1 MAPPLALEFLIPYY
15 GDPGYLFEGI
25 EAIRAVED
33 TDWVLTVVDDQ
44 YPEGAVVE
52 EKVLALGDPRIRYH
66 RNERNLGVS
75 ANAHH
80 CIQLAE
86 RDHFLVLGFDDR
98 VLPNYGR
105 VVAAALAR
113 HPEAA
118 LVQPRVR
125 VIDEDGREV
134 LPLPDRIKGWLWPG
148 PGEVVLTGEAA
159 VRSLLRGNWLYTPAL
174 CFERRALQR
183 TSHRPG
189 IDVCHD
195 LAFVVDVLLDG
206 GSLVV
211 TDEVC
216 FEYRRHGGSYSMSY
230 ARSGARFEQE
240 RSYFASA
247 AGLLQARGWRSAER
261 MARLRPTSRLNA
273 ITQVPRALRGADR
286 HALATLLRHVLR

>member
-1 MAPPLALEFLIPYY
+1 MPLALEILIPYY
-15 GDPGYLFEGI
+15 GNAGYLFEGI
-25 EAIRAVED
+25 EAIRALRD

-44 YPEGAVVE
+44 YPDGETVE
-52 EKVLALGDPRIRYH
+52 EKVAALGDDRIRWV
-66 RNERNLGVS
+66 RNEANLGVS
-75 ANAHH
+75 TNAHR

-98 VLPNYGR
+98 VLPSYGQ

-113 HPEAA
+113 HPDAA

-174 CFERRALQR
+174 CFERRAMQR
-183 TSHRPG
+183 TSHRPD

-216 FEYRRHGGSYSMSY
+216 FEYRRHRGSYSMSY
-230 ARSGARFEQE
+230 ARSGARFDQE
-240 RSYFASA
+240 RSYFATA
-247 AGLLQARGWRSAER
+247 ADLLRARGWRSAER

-273 ITQVPRALRGADR
+273 VTQLPQALRAADRRALAALLR
-286 HALATLLRHVLR
+286 HALR